1 MSEDGRAMGEDAEVV
16 LAPLPPAR
24 GRSFADT
31 WWGRAWLSALE
42 DGALDGEGLRR
53 GRRHARAGAVGAVSV
68 RPGRLTS
75 VVRTT
80 GGDARRADVLLR
92 PLSEAEWDRLVG
104 MAARE
109 AGHLAALLDAELP
122 PALVAD
128 AAAAGVELLPGMG
141 ELEPTCECGEWDH
154 CAHTAALC
162 YQTARLLDADPFL
175 LLLLR
180 GLGRAE
186 LLARLRR
193 RSTAPA
199 RAAGPVGVPAAEV
212 YAGAGSA
219 APELPAPPPAVAHPG
234 PVPGLVPDDRGELDV
249 AALEFLAADAARR
262 ACRLL
267 AEALAPGHERRPVGA
282 EPWAGTGSGGGENG
296 RETAAAGAERER
308 GAGST
313 PARDA
318 LWRDAVRLAAGG
330 DPPASVARR
339 LAAGC
344 ERTGVELALA
354 VRAWRVGGAP
364 ALAVLEA
371 PGARADPRAL
381 EEVAR
386 AFGEWGEGSPPRA
399 RGNVWTVRGA
409 GVQLRYGNGRWWP
422 YRRER
427 GRWWPAG
434 PAESDPATALAAAR
448 EESRTAAGAPGVG
461 PQASDSKTA

>member
-1 MSEDGRAMGEDAEVV
+1 MDENAENATDEVV

-24 GRSFADT
+24 GRGFADT

-42 DGALDGEGLRR
+42 DGALDSEGLRR

-92 PLSEAEWDRLVG
+92 PLTEAEWDRLLG
-104 MAARE
+104 TAARE

-128 AAAAGVELLPGMG
+128 ASAAGVELLPGMG

-199 RAAGPVGVPAAEV
+199 REAGPAGVPAAEV
-212 YAGAGSA
+212 YAGAASA
-219 APELPAPPPAVAHPG
+219 
-234 PVPGLVPDDRGELDV
+234 
-249 AALEFLAADAARR
+249 
-262 ACRLL
+262 
-267 AEALAPGHERRPVGA
+267 
-282 EPWAGTGSGGGENG
+282 
-296 RETAAAGAERER
+296 
-308 GAGST
+308 
-313 PARDA
+313 
-318 LWRDAVRLAAGG
+318 
-330 DPPASVARR
+330 
-339 LAAGC
+339 
-344 ERTGVELALA
+344 
-354 VRAWRVGGAP
+354 
-364 ALAVLEA
+364 
-371 PGARADPRAL
+371 
-381 EEVAR
+381 
-386 AFGEWGEGSPPRA
+386 
-399 RGNVWTVRGA
+399 
-409 GVQLRYGNGRWWP
+409 
-422 YRRER
+422 
-427 GRWWPAG
+427 
-434 PAESDPATALAAAR
+434 
-448 EESRTAAGAPGVG
+448 
-461 PQASDSKTA
+461 